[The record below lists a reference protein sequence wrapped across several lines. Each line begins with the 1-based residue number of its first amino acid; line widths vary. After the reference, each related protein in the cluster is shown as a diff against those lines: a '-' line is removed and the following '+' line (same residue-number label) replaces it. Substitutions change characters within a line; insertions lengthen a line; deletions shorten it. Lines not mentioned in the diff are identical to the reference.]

1 MTASGPSCSTQ
12 DLLASCGIFR
22 WRHTASLAVMHRLRH
37 SEACGILVPLPG
49 CRGSNLCPLHL
60 HVDSQPLEVSPG
72 KSPKKHLKFSHLSD
86 VIRLVRGT
94 ELQSAASRLSIWLT
108 HRLTSGPDPWDLLYE
123 GLRLPEYLP
132 GVLPV
137 VTGALDPLT
146 RLPGG
151 AVDPLGWDWGWVPRD
166 LPLKCRSSLRGYY
179 GKQTNKQ
186 TNTEVWILRRSWL
199 RKLCVLWV
207 LDDQIIVRFGLFGLS
222 SFIFTFR
229 KFSVQVKKKITSWIG
244 LAPLPGGSAF
254 KM

>member
-49 CRGSNLCPLHL
+49 CRGSNLCPLHF
-60 HVDSQPLEVSPG
+60 HMDSQPLEVSPG
-72 KSPKKHLKFSHLSD
+72 KFPKKCLKFSHLSD

-94 ELQSAASRLSIWLT
+94 ELQSAASRLSFWLT
-108 HRLTSGPDPWDLLYE
+108 HRLSSGPGPWDLLYE

-132 GVLPV
+132 GALPV

-151 AVDPLGWDWGWVPRD
+151 AVDPLGWDWGWVPRG

-179 GKQTNKQ
+179 EKTKQNK
-186 TNTEVWILRRSWL
+186 TKHWSLNSEEVLAKETVCPLSLGWSNQSKIWIVWTL
-199 RKLCVLWV
+199 
-207 LDDQIIVRFGLFGLS
+207 
-222 SFIFTFR
+222 IFHFHIQ
-229 KFSVQVKKKITSWIG
+229 KVFSASKKKKNCFLDRTGTTSWGVCI
-244 LAPLPGGSAF
+244 
-254 KM
+254 